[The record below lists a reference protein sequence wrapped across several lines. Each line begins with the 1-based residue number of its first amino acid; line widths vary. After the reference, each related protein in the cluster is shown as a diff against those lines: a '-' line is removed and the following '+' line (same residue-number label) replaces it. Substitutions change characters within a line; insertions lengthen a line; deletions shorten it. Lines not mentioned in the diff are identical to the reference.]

1 MAPKEHF
8 ETVKRDIKIV
18 MDEPNSKQPPPM
30 ITVDLAWLDF
40 DAQFWIVPALKCF
53 RSVSRQASHSIGP
66 SIVYCCPLP
75 R

>member
-1 MAPKEHF
+1 MSPKEQF
-8 ETVKRDIKIV
+8 GLVKRDIKIV

-30 ITVDLAWLDF
+30 ITIDLAWLDF
-40 DAQFWIVPALKCF
+40 DAQSWIVPALKCF
-53 RSVSRQASHSIGP
+53 RSVSSHSIGP